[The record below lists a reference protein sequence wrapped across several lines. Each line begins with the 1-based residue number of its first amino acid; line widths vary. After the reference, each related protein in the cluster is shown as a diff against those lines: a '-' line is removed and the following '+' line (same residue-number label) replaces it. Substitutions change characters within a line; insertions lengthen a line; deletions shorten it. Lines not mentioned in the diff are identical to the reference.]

1 MTISTAGTIR
11 DDYQSWA
18 LPIAAFYCA
27 GLVVVGGGFVLY
39 TTTGDVRVVLETG
52 AGSPL
57 SQVILG
63 AFYLIS
69 AILFLTRPN
78 ARQLLLYTW
87 PILLLPGLA
96 IASAMWSPDPMLT
109 LRRAIAFLGT
119 ILFGLSFGSAYR
131 FHDALKL
138 LVISLAIVMGLSFI
152 LAFAD
157 PVRAIHQPDDAI
169 QAVHAGS
176 WRGIFAHRNTLGF
189 WAGFSIVIIG
199 LVGFQTIRRRWLW
212 AVALVTAL
220 VCVVATG
227 SSAGLTIVV
236 LGGAY
241 FLMLNSTLNQPASL
255 RGALLLFWVLIVLL
269 GILCFEDIARFA
281 LELLGRDSNL
291 TGRTDLWSNLIDLVS
306 SSDKPL
312 GFGYFV
318 GTMLLTQRLSSATQ
332 QIANVNAHNGFVEAY
347 IYFGWTGAVVALAVV
362 LWLVVASIHMAFVS
376 RERAGYLGV
385 IPAVMVF
392 LAVAHNLVEST
403 IVSPNNL
410 NNVILAIVAAMM
422 ARARIAA

>member
-1 MTISTAGTIR
+1 MTTTTAGGVR
-11 DDYQSWA
+11 DDYQRWA
-18 LPIAAFYCA
+18 LPIAVFYCA
-27 GLVVVGGGFVLY
+27 GFVVVGGGFVLY
-39 TTTGDVRVVLETG
+39 TTTGDVNVVLETG
-52 AGSPL
+52 AGSPM

-69 AILFLTRPN
+69 AMLLLANRH
-78 ARQLLLYTW
+78 ARQLLLFAW

-138 LVISLAIVMGLSFI
+138 IVISLAVVMGLSI
-152 LAFAD
+152 VLAFAD

-189 WAGFSIVIIG
+189 WAGSSIVIIG
-199 LVGFQTIRRRWLW
+199 LAGFQTIRRRWLW
-212 AVALVTAL
+212 AAALVAAA

-236 LGGAY
+236 MGATY
-241 FLMLNSTLNQPASL
+241 FLMLNSTLKQPERL

-269 GILCFEDIARFA
+269 GILCFEDIARFG
-281 LELLGRDSNL
+281 LQLLGRDSNL
-291 TGRTDLWSNLIDLVS
+291 TGRTDLWANLIDLVS

-318 GTMLLTQRLSSATQ
+318 GTMLLTRRLSSATQ
-332 QIANVNAHNGFVEAY
+332 QVANVNAHNGFVEAY
-347 IYFGWTGAVVALAVV
+347 IYFGWLGVAVAIAVV
-362 LWLVVASIHMAFVS
+362 LWLVVASIRMALVS
-376 RERAGYLGV
+376 RERVGYLGAV
-385 IPAVMVF
+385 PAMVF
-392 LAVAHNLVEST
+392 LAVAHNFVEST
-403 IVSPNNL
+403 LVSPNNL
-410 NNVILAIVAAMM
+410 NNVMLATVAAMM
-422 ARARIAA
+422 ARARISG